1 VNLKWLLLFI
11 FPLLS
16 ILNFNRG
23 FEWDITSDKQLYH
36 SGEELRLNLTVN
48 SPSAGSLEIG
58 IKGIN
63 GRVDI
68 SREENISAG
77 ENTLEFSHT
86 LPRCNVC
93 GEISPGN
100 YSIICSLIF
109 GEKSENKTIWVEIRQ

>member
-1 VNLKWLLLFI
+1 MNLKWLLLFI

-16 ILNFNRG
+16 ILNFNQRL
-23 FEWDITSDKQLYH
+23 EWNITSDKPVYY

-48 SPSAGSLEIG
+48 SPSAGSLKIG

-93 GEISPGN
+93 GGISPGN
-100 YSIICSLIF
+100 YSITCTLQ
-109 GEKSENKTIWVEIRQ
+109 GKNPENRTLTIEILQ